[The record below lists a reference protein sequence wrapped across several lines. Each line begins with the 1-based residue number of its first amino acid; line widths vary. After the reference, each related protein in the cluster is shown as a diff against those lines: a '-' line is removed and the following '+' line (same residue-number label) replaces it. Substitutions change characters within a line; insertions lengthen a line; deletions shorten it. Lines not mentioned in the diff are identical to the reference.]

1 MSSKK
6 AHGGGCRA
14 CPPLVDGTALYIYI
28 YIERE
33 REMYEKRLLAD
44 SVMKPAKQCKHI
56 ESLGVA

>member
-1 MSSKK
+1 M
-6 AHGGGCRA
+6 GGDA
-14 CPPLVDGTALYIYI
+14 ELAPPLLTVRLSIYIYI
-28 YIERE
+28 YRE